1 MPFSVNGDRIGR
13 SELPIPVSP
22 STKAVDIS
30 SITSKSEDFF
40 FAPKCIDFAR
50 SGNRKLLQT
59 DILAHLVRDLYRS
72 FDLAVRSDFQ
82 DVVITANGVEAAIQ
96 GHKSSRV
103 EFSDPIIQIG
113 NFTEQVTCCTII
125 AKNMTWI
132 YYVNCAASIHR
143 QIYKRRFLIDHKL
156 V

>member
-13 SELPIPVSP
+13 SELPIPVAP

-30 SITSKSEDFF
+30 SVTSKSEDFF
-40 FAPKCIDFAR
+40 FAPESIDFAR
-50 SGNRKLLQT
+50 SGNRKLLQA

-96 GHKSSRV
+96 RHKSGRE
-103 EFSDPIIQIG
+103 EFPDSIVQIG
-113 NFTEQVTCCTII
+113 NFPEQVTRSTFI

-132 YYVNCAASIHR
+132 YCVNCAASIHR
-143 QIYKRRFLIDHKL
+143 QTD
-156 V
+156 